1 MTTSLAGEFIEMI
14 CYHWQNLQQARYS
27 PNEFAH
33 IHVEWFTHKGQLC
46 SKQYQHSNAVVYRER
61 AYDVEDRGDLLILS
75 SEDYPRYCISKT
87 NYGFYGK
94 TADGAKLDDGTE
106 IESKLFLSNVKMEVI
121 DRGRLNGKLLW
132 GEVPGPFIFH
142 KSNGIFST

>member
-1 MTTSLAGEFIEMI
+1 MTTSLADEFIEMV
-14 CYHWQNLQQARYS
+14 CHHWQNLHQARFS

-33 IHVEWFTHKGQLC
+33 IHVEWFTHRKWLY
-46 SKQYQHSNAVVYRER
+46 SKQWHHCNGTVYRER
-61 AYDVEDRGDLLILS
+61 AYDVEDRGNLLILS
-75 SEDYPRYCISKT
+75 SENYPKFCISKT

-94 TADGAKLDDGTE
+94 TADGVKLHDGTE

-121 DRGRLNGKLLW
+121 DIGRLNGKLLW